1 MSCCWEIMKTFICW
15 IIAPLYHWIEL
26 GLFTLWYNWLT
37 GEKAGRRDP
46 DTNTISKLLCREDHF
61 YGNYSFCFFKFHLF
75 FFFSDSSDLF
85 HNALFFFF
93 FFLQCSKSLIKRTNI
108 LGFICF
114 NEYKIQSALPS
125 LFVLFALPQPCWILY
140 CNSVVLSM
148 PLGVYTRPFSLPD
161 MLLSHIQGIKEFEC
175 LPLWL

>member
-26 GLFTLWYNWLT
+26 GLFTLWSNWLT

-75 FFFSDSSDLF
+75 FFFRFIWSFSQCSV
-85 HNALFFFF
+85 LFFFF
-93 FFLQCSKSLIKRTNI
+93 FYN
-108 LGFICF
+108 
-114 NEYKIQSALPS
+114 ALRVS
-125 LFVLFALPQPCWILY
+125 SREQIFWVLFVLMNIRFSQPFHLFLFCLPC
-140 CNSVVLSM
+140 
-148 PLGVYTRPFSLPD
+148 
-161 MLLSHIQGIKEFEC
+161 LSHAEFFTVIQLC
-175 LPLWL
+175 